1 MQSRAQ
7 SAEAA
12 LQQERGSSQLCQ
24 DRVRHLESKLAA
36 ASTRA
41 LAAQS
46 VMESDGDAQHA
57 VDRASQLAASLQ
69 EAESRY
75 EELRRSS
82 DERVEQIV
90 ESIQQLHRR
99 ELQSLKEKFD
109 RVDSE
114 AAATRSR
121 LLATEQRLV
130 ETQDGERTAASA
142 AANLKEEAERL
153 A

>member
-1 MQSRAQ
+1 
-7 SAEAA
+7 
-12 LQQERGSSQLCQ
+12 
-24 DRVRHLESKLAA
+24 
-36 ASTRA
+36 
-41 LAAQS
+41 
-46 VMESDGDAQHA
+46 MESDGDAQHA